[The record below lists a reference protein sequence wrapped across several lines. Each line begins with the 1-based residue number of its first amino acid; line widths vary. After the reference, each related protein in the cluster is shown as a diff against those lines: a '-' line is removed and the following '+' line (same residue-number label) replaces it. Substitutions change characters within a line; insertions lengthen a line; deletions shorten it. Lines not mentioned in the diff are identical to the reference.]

1 MPPTTF
7 MFYVYVLKSLKDS
20 NFYIGCT
27 NDLRRRFRE
36 HNMGVSKSTRDRVPF
51 ELVYYEAYKSLNDA
65 RRREARL
72 KGFKNAYKELI
83 KRLEDSLGK
92 T

>member
-1 MPPTTF
+1 
-7 MFYVYVLKSLKDS
+7 
-20 NFYIGCT
+20 
-27 NDLRRRFRE
+27 
-36 HNMGVSKSTRDRVPF
+36 MGVSKSTRDRVPF